1 VQSQPVKRVVAGA
14 LAAAAVLAAAGFP
27 QASATPTPNLASPPP
42 TTSSDALAQY
52 RQLAAQAEQI
62 SQQQLQAQDD
72 YNAKKAELDKAN
84 ADVASANQAVQAAQA
99 KEAQYQ
105 VTVDQFTDESFVS
118 GAQFAKLS
126 TLLSGTSTQDFLDRS
141 SALEVLADND
151 NRAMQTYIDAVNA
164 ASTAEQQAAAA
175 KNKAQADSDAAAN
188 LLNNLN
194 TQSAAMQKQLSDLNA
209 VAARLTAADKLAQRD
224 HGASAPNLPAPTAAA
239 QTAINVA
246 LGKLGDDYVW
256 GATGPNTFDCSGL
269 MQFSYRAA
277 GVSLPRTAAEQQKV
291 GLPVSR
297 SQLEPG
303 DLVFFGS
310 PAYHVAMYLGDGM
323 IVQAPTTGD
332 VVKVSPLLNSYSGAR
347 RVAT

>member
-14 LAAAAVLAAAGFP
+14 LAAAAVIAVAGFP
-27 QASATPTPNLASPPP
+27 QASATPTPILDSPP

-52 RQLAAQAEQI
+52 RQLAAQAEQL

-84 ADVASANQAVQAAQA
+84 ADVATANQTVQAAQA

-141 SALEVLADND
+141 SALEVLANND
-151 NRAMQTYIDAVNA
+151 NKAMQTYIDAVNA
-164 ASTAEQQAAAA
+164 ASTAEQQATAA
-175 KNKAQADSDAAAN
+175 KNKAQADSDAAAK
-188 LLNNLN
+188 LLNGLN
-194 TQSAAMQKQLSDLNA
+194 TQSAALQKQLSDLNA

-224 HGASAPNLPAPTAAA
+224 RGASAPNLPAPTAAA
-239 QTAINVA
+239 QKAIDVA
-246 LGKLGDDYVW
+246 LSKLGDNYVW
-256 GATGPNTFDCSGL
+256 GATGPSTFDCSGL

-277 GVSLPRTAAEQQKV
+277 GISLPRTAAEQQKV
-291 GLPVSR
+291 GLSVSR
-297 SQLEPG
+297 SQLQPG

-310 PAYHVAMYLGDGM
+310 PAYHVAMYLGNGM

-332 VVKVSPLLNSYSGAR
+332 VVKVSPLMNNYSGAR